1 MGNTSGA
8 KIKHMFYNPCRH
20 NSKSG
25 QKPKK
30 AVQRYV
36 DLMMKQAKE

>member
-30 AVQRYV
+30 VVQRYV